1 MWFELTFYQLLV
13 PVLSLTVI
21 EELEKLAEFPPVLE
35 EKPGEPLGHKKPLG
49 WQRPPEGPVIE
60 YNEALDANQYWKK
73 HVRDHIPLVY
83 RGYIKDSPAVSLWT
97 DDYLS
102 EKYGDLDV
110 LVEHK
115 VEDRTSTSGRMRL
128 RDFLDHYKEED
139 MYVVSMF
146 PSEMMHEVRVSIL
159 KKIFV
164 IYLLNYFTL
173 AIISVN

>member
-1 MWFELTFYQLLV
+1 MEAMWLEFTFIQLLV
-13 PVLSLTVI
+13 SVLSSTVI
-21 EELEKLAEFPPVLE
+21 EELAKLTEFPPVLK
-35 EKPGEPLGHKKPLG
+35 EKPGEPLGHRKPLG

-60 YNEALDANQYWKK
+60 YHEALDANQYWKK

-83 RGYIKDSPAVSLWT
+83 RGYIKDSPAISLWT

-146 PSEMMHEVRVSIL
+146 PSEMMHEVRVRIL
-159 KKIFV
+159 KQSSA
-164 IYLLNYFTL
+164 IY
-173 AIISVN
+173 